1 MIEGHFQMHFY
12 PEVGHEFL
20 ENEKSTNPSGKNA
33 FLLPNLHNN
42 FLFEC
47 LTISAKYMYQLKIL
61 QLEVC
66 M

>member
-1 MIEGHFQMHFY
+1 MHFH
-12 PEVGHEFL
+12 PPVGHEFS

-33 FLLPNLHNN
+33 FFIVWPNLHNN

-47 LTISAKYMYQLKIL
+47 LTISAKYMYQLKIW
-61 QLEVC
+61 QLEKC